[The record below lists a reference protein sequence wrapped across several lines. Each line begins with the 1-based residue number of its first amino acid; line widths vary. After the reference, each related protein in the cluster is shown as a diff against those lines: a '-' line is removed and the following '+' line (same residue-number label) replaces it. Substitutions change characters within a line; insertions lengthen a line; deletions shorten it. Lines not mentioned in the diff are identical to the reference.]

1 MTGRKKWISLGVLAL
16 LIALLPLFFPSGYYY
31 RVGTLIFVNALSV
44 VGLVILI
51 GYAGQISL
59 GHAGFAG
66 IGAYACALA
75 PEHLGL
81 HPALALVLGAVIS
94 GVMAALIGKPIL
106 RLKGYYLAVA
116 TLGFG
121 ILVSMVLTNER
132 ALTGGPDG
140 MNVADLGLR
149 DLLRDMGWRLSGGE
163 FWYMVCGVV
172 LLVGAWLA
180 LNLFDSPSGRAMRA
194 LHGTEVAAAAE
205 RLHHAGRGGL
215 HALGRDGHH
224 GGARRRG
231 LGARRHLRRGDPDAA
246 AAGADGLCR
255 VRAAGAGPCH
265 GAGDDL
271 PTAGASALDRAAP
284 EGKGR
289 MSLLDVQGLGISF
302 GGLKAVDDV
311 SFKVAP
317 GEIVSV
323 IGPNGAGKTTL
334 FNMIS
339 GVYQPG
345 RGSVTLNGTEVTGIA
360 PNRLAE
366 MGLSRTFQN
375 LQIFQEMTVLDN
387 VLAGYH
393 LSERG
398 SVWADLLSLP
408 AMRRRAAEARA
419 GARKLLERVRLD
431 KAAEQLA
438 GNLSYGALKR
448 LEIARALALNPK
460 ILLLDEPAAG
470 CNAVETEEI
479 DHLIA
484 ELAASG
490 IAILLVEHDM
500 KLVMRISNHIVVL
513 DHGEKIAEGD
523 PATVSRDPAVIAA
536 YLGTEEE
543 EPAHADG

>member
-1 MTGRKKWISLGVLAL
+1 
-16 LIALLPLFFPSGYYY
+16 
-31 RVGTLIFVNALSV
+31 
-44 VGLVILI
+44 
-51 GYAGQISL
+51 
-59 GHAGFAG
+59 
-66 IGAYACALA
+66 
-75 PEHLGL
+75 
-81 HPALALVLGAVIS
+81 
-94 GVMAALIGKPIL
+94 
-106 RLKGYYLAVA
+106 
-116 TLGFG
+116 
-121 ILVSMVLTNER
+121 
-132 ALTGGPDG
+132 
-140 MNVADLGLR
+140 
-149 DLLRDMGWRLSGGE
+149 
-163 FWYMVCGVV
+163 
-172 LLVGAWLA
+172 
-180 LNLFDSPSGRAMRA
+180 
-194 LHGTEVAAAAE
+194 
-205 RLHHAGRGGL
+205 
-215 HALGRDGHH
+215 
-224 GGARRRG
+224 
-231 LGARRHLRRGDPDAA
+231 
-246 AAGADGLCR
+246 
-255 VRAAGAGPCH
+255 
-265 GAGDDL
+265 
-271 PTAGASALDRAAP
+271 
-284 EGKGR
+284 

-311 SFKVAP
+311 NFKVAP

-345 RGSVTLNGTEVTGIA
+345 RGSVTLNGTEVNGIA

>member
-1 MTGRKKWISLGVLAL
+1 
-16 LIALLPLFFPSGYYY
+16 
-31 RVGTLIFVNALSV
+31 
-44 VGLVILI
+44 
-51 GYAGQISL
+51 
-59 GHAGFAG
+59 
-66 IGAYACALA
+66 
-75 PEHLGL
+75 
-81 HPALALVLGAVIS
+81 
-94 GVMAALIGKPIL
+94 
-106 RLKGYYLAVA
+106 
-116 TLGFG
+116 
-121 ILVSMVLTNER
+121 
-132 ALTGGPDG
+132 
-140 MNVADLGLR
+140 
-149 DLLRDMGWRLSGGE
+149 
-163 FWYMVCGVV
+163 
-172 LLVGAWLA
+172 
-180 LNLFDSPSGRAMRA
+180 
-194 LHGTEVAAAAE
+194 
-205 RLHHAGRGGL
+205 
-215 HALGRDGHH
+215 
-224 GGARRRG
+224 
-231 LGARRHLRRGDPDAA
+231 
-246 AAGADGLCR
+246 
-255 VRAAGAGPCH
+255 
-265 GAGDDL
+265 
-271 PTAGASALDRAAP
+271 
-284 EGKGR
+284 

-311 SFKVAP
+311 SFRVAP

-398 SVWADLLSLP
+398 SVWADLPSLP
-408 AMRRRAAEARA
+408 GMKRRAAQARA

-431 KAAEQLA
+431 KAAEQIA

-536 YLGTEEE
+536 YLGSEEE

>member
-1 MTGRKKWISLGVLAL
+1 
-16 LIALLPLFFPSGYYY
+16 
-31 RVGTLIFVNALSV
+31 
-44 VGLVILI
+44 
-51 GYAGQISL
+51 
-59 GHAGFAG
+59 
-66 IGAYACALA
+66 
-75 PEHLGL
+75 
-81 HPALALVLGAVIS
+81 
-94 GVMAALIGKPIL
+94 
-106 RLKGYYLAVA
+106 
-116 TLGFG
+116 
-121 ILVSMVLTNER
+121 
-132 ALTGGPDG
+132 
-140 MNVADLGLR
+140 
-149 DLLRDMGWRLSGGE
+149 
-163 FWYMVCGVV
+163 
-172 LLVGAWLA
+172 
-180 LNLFDSPSGRAMRA
+180 
-194 LHGTEVAAAAE
+194 
-205 RLHHAGRGGL
+205 
-215 HALGRDGHH
+215 
-224 GGARRRG
+224 
-231 LGARRHLRRGDPDAA
+231 
-246 AAGADGLCR
+246 
-255 VRAAGAGPCH
+255 
-265 GAGDDL
+265 
-271 PTAGASALDRAAP
+271 
-284 EGKGR
+284 
-289 MSLLDVQGLGISF
+289 MSLLDIQGLGISF

-311 SFKVAP
+311 RFKVAP

-408 AMRRRAAEARA
+408 AMRRRAAQARA
-419 GARKLLERVRLD
+419 GACKLLERVRLD
-431 KAAEQLA
+431 KAAEQIA